1 MKTYRVGGA
10 VRDKLLGRPTQDNDW
25 VVVGAT
31 PAEMEALGYKP
42 VGSGFPVFLHPVTG
56 DEYALART
64 ERKDAPGYKGFS
76 IHAAPDVSLDDD
88 LRRRDL
94 TINALAEDNDGNIID
109 PFGGRSDLER
119 GILRH
124 VSPAFAEDP
133 LRVLRVARFA
143 ARFAFEVAEETLE
156 LMKRIAASGELGHL
170 VPERVW
176 TETERALAEPQAF
189 RYFDVLRACGALG
202 RLFPELEALYGV
214 PQPASYHPEIDT
226 GIHTMMV
233 LKQACALTADV
244 RVRFAAL
251 LHDLGKGN
259 TPREDWPSHRGHEE
273 RSVVLINALC
283 DRYRVPNRYREL
295 AVAVALYHPDCH
307 RILEMR
313 PSSILRKLE
322 ELDAFRR
329 PDRFEQYLVA
339 CEADARGRKGFEER
353 DYPQAAFFRRAFCAA
368 REVSSVDLDTGT
380 LSGEQLGAAMR
391 ARRIEAITQAVQA

>member
-31 PAEMEALGYKP
+31 PEELEAQGYKR
-42 VGSGFPVFLHPVTG
+42 VGSGFPVFLHPETG

-64 ERKDAPGYKGFS
+64 ERKSAPGYKGFT
-76 IHAAPDVSLDDD
+76 IHAAPDVTLEDD

-94 TINALAEDNDGNIID
+94 TINALAEDVDGNIID
-109 PFGGRSDLER
+109 PFGGKSDLER

-143 ARFAFEVAEETLE
+143 ARFKFEIAEETLE
-156 LMKRIAASGELGHL
+156 LMRQIAESGELEHL

-176 TETERALAEPQAF
+176 TETERALAEPLAS
-189 RYFDVLRACGALG
+189 RYFDVLRVCGAVG
-202 RLFPELEALYGV
+202 HLFPELETLYGV
-214 PQPASYHPEIDT
+214 PQPANYHPEIDT

-233 LKQACALTADV
+233 LEQACALSSDA

-251 LHDLGKGN
+251 LHDLGKGT

-273 RSVVLINALC
+273 RSVVLINSFC
-283 DRYRVPNRYREL
+283 DRYRVPTRYREL

-329 PDRFEQYLVA
+329 PDRFEQFLIA

-353 DYPQAAFFRRAFCAA
+353 DYPQAAYFRRAFTAA
-368 REVSSVDLDTGT
+368 REAGSEDLDTGALT
-380 LSGEQLGAAMR
+380 GEQVGAAIR
-391 ARRIEAITQAVQA
+391 IRRLEAISRALAS